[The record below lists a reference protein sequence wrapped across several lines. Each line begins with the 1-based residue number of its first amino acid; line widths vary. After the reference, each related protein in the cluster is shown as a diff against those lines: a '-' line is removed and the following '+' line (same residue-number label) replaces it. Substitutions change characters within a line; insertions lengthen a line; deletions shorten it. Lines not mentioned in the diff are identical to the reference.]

1 MSNYFKLLRKPVTTL
16 LCAPQQLSKRFYAA
30 APKRFY
36 KKTSVLYN
44 DGKYEV
50 TLDSRKL
57 KTPNGTLFTV
67 KSEPLAIA
75 VATEFE
81 AQKEH
86 IERSKMH
93 LSALCFTALDNPN
106 KHTKT
111 DMVNYIL
118 NYIATDTVLFQY
130 DDEKDLHDLQ
140 RNEWDPIINWF
151 NERYG
156 TNLEKTMVMSPPNV
170 TADDKMKVS
179 KYLLSHS
186 EDVLFG
192 FIYAVDTLKSVLLAF
207 ATIDQR
213 ITVDKAVA
221 LARLEEEYQSKFWGR
236 VEWAHDLSQQELQAR
251 LAAAVLF
258 VHLNRSEHFVK
269 EKLIV

>member
-1 MSNYFKLLRKPVTTL
+1 MNNLFKLLQKPLTTIVSV
-16 LCAPQQLSKRFYAA
+16 PQQLPRRSYASL
-30 APKRFY
+30 PKRFY

-57 KTPNGTLFTV
+57 KTPNGALFTV

-75 VATEFE
+75 VATEFD
-81 AQKEH
+81 AQKER

-93 LSALCFTALDNPN
+93 LSALCFTAIDNPN
-106 KHTKT
+106 RHTKT
-111 DMVNYIL
+111 DMVNYLL

-140 RNEWDPIINWF
+140 CNEWDPIIKWF

-156 TNLEKTMVMSPPNV
+156 TNLEKTMVMSPPNIG
-170 TADDKMKVS
+170 ADDKMKVS

-192 FIYAVDTLKSVLLAF
+192 FIFAVDTLKSVVLAF

-213 ITVDKAVA
+213 ISVDKAVA
-221 LARLEEEYQSKFWGR
+221 LARLEEEYQVKFWGR
-236 VEWAHDLSQQELQAR
+236 VEWSHDLSQQELQAR

-269 EKLIV
+269 EKLVV